1 MPQTHI
7 RFDWAIKKLLR
18 NKANHVVLAGFLSEL
33 LGKQIKIQ
41 SILESESNQQAED
54 DKLNRVDI
62 LAENDQGE
70 LILIEVQ
77 NNTEQDYFHR
87 MLYGTAKLITEFL
100 EKGEPYGK
108 VKKVYSVNVV
118 YFSLGQGDDYIYQ
131 GKLDFRGLHL
141 EDSLGLSIRQKKLFN
156 IEEVYEIFPEY
167 YVIKVNNFNDVA
179 KDTLD
184 EWIYFLKKSQI
195 KEEFTAQGLAE
206 AKENLL
212 VDSLSEEERA
222 NYLRFMEN
230 RRYEISIIE
239 SSRSEGRLDGL
250 EEGIE
255 KGIKEGRQQGIKE
268 GIEQGIKEGI
278 EQGIKEGMQQGKQ
291 LQNINI
297 ARTFKLKGIDIETI
311 AEATGLSRT
320 EIEEL

>member
-1 MPQTHI
+1 MSPTHI

-18 NKANHVVLAGFLSEL
+18 NKANYGVLAGFLSEL
-33 LGKQIKIQ
+33 FRKPITIQ
-41 SILESESNQQAED
+41 SILEGESNQQGED

-77 NNTEQDYFHR
+77 NSTEQDYFHR
-87 MLYGTAKLITEFL
+87 MLYGTSRLITDFL
-100 EKGEPYGK
+100 EKGEPYGN
-108 VKKVYSVNVV
+108 VKKVYSVNIV
-118 YFSLGQGDDYIYQ
+118 YFSLGQGDDYIYY
-131 GKLDFRGLHL
+131 GTLEFRGLHL
-141 EDSLGLSIRQKKLFN
+141 DDKLGLSINQRKLFN
-156 IEEVYEIFPEY
+156 IQDVYEIFPEY
-167 YVIKVNNFNDVA
+167 YVIKVNNFNEVV

-212 VDSLSEEERA
+212 VDSLSEAERA

-230 RRYEISIIE
+230 RRYEISLIE
-239 SSRSEGRLDGL
+239 SSRSEGRLEGL

-255 KGIKEGRQQGIKE
+255 KGIKQGM
-268 GIEQGIKEGI
+268 EQGI
-278 EQGIKEGMQQGKQ
+278 QEGMEQGKQ
-291 LQNINI
+291 QEKINI
-297 ARTFKLKGIDIETI
+297 ARILKQQGTDLDTI
-311 AEATGLSRT
+311 TAATGLTRE
-320 EIEEL
+320 EIEQL

>member
-41 SILESESNQQAED
+41 SILEGESNQQAED

-77 NNTEQDYFHR
+77 NSTEQDYFHR

-118 YFSLGQGDDYIYQ
+118 
-131 GKLDFRGLHL
+131 
-141 EDSLGLSIRQKKLFN
+141 
-156 IEEVYEIFPEY
+156 
-167 YVIKVNNFNDVA
+167 
-179 KDTLD
+179 
-184 EWIYFLKKSQI
+184 
-195 KEEFTAQGLAE
+195 
-206 AKENLL
+206 
-212 VDSLSEEERA
+212 
-222 NYLRFMEN
+222 
-230 RRYEISIIE
+230 
-239 SSRSEGRLDGL
+239 
-250 EEGIE
+250 
-255 KGIKEGRQQGIKE
+255 
-268 GIEQGIKEGI
+268 
-278 EQGIKEGMQQGKQ
+278 
-291 LQNINI
+291 
-297 ARTFKLKGIDIETI
+297 
-311 AEATGLSRT
+311 
-320 EIEEL
+320 

>member
-18 NKANHVVLAGFLSEL
+18 NKANYVVLAGFLSEL

-41 SILESESNQQAED
+41 SILESESNRQVEE

-62 LAENDQGE
+62 VAENDQGE

-77 NNTEQDYFHR
+77 NSAEQDYFHR
-87 MLYGTAKLITEFL
+87 MLYGTARLITDFL
-100 EKGEPYGK
+100 EKGQPYSK

-118 YFSLGQGDDYIYQ
+118 YFSLGQGDDYIYKGQ
-131 GKLDFRGLHL
+131 LNFRGLHL
-141 EDSLGLSIRQKKLFN
+141 EDRLGLSVNQKKLFK
-156 IEEVYEIFPEY
+156 IQQVYEIFPEY
-167 YVIKVNNFNDVA
+167 YVIKVNNFDDVA

-206 AKENLL
+206 AKANLL
-212 VDSLSEEERA
+212 VDSLNEEERA
-222 NYLRFMEN
+222 NYLRYMEN
-230 RRYEISIIE
+230 RRYEVSIIE
-239 SSRSEGRLDGL
+239 SSRSEGRLEGL

-255 KGIKEGRQQGIKE
+255 KGM
-268 GIEQGIKEGI
+268 
-278 EQGIKEGMQQGKQ
+278 KEGMEQGKQ
-291 LQNINI
+291 QEKINI
-297 ARTFKLKGIDIETI
+297 ARTLKQKGTGLDVI
-311 AEATGLSRT
+311 AEVTGLTRT
-320 EIEEL
+320 EIEKIELF

>member
-1 MPQTHI
+1 MSPTHI

-18 NKANHVVLAGFLSEL
+18 NKANYGVLAGFLSEL
-33 LGKQIKIQ
+33 LRKPIAIQ
-41 SILESESNQQAED
+41 SILEGESNQQAEE

-77 NNTEQDYFHR
+77 NSTEQDYFHR
-87 MLYGTAKLITEFL
+87 MLYGTSRLITDFL
-100 EKGEPYGK
+100 EKGEPYGN
-108 VKKVYSVNVV
+108 VKKVYSVNIV

-131 GKLDFRGLHL
+131 GTLEFRGLHL
-141 EDSLGLSIRQKKLFN
+141 DDRLGLSINQKKLFN
-156 IEEVYEIFPEY
+156 IQEVYEIFPEY
-167 YVIKVNNFNDVA
+167 YVIKVNNFNEVA

-195 KEEFTAQGLAE
+195 KDEFTAQGLAE

-212 VDSLSEEERA
+212 VDSLSEAERA

-230 RRYEISIIE
+230 RRYEISLIE
-239 SSRSEGRLDGL
+239 SSRSEGRLEGL
-250 EEGIE
+250 EEGME
-255 KGIKEGRQQGIKE
+255 
-268 GIEQGIKEGI
+268 
-278 EQGIKEGMQQGKQ
+278 QGKQ
-291 LQNINI
+291 QEKINI
-297 ARTFKLKGIDIETI
+297 ARLLKQQGTDLDTI
-311 AEATGLSRT
+311 TAATGLTRE

>member
-18 NKANHVVLAGFLSEL
+18 NKANYGVLAGFLSEL

-41 SILESESNQQAED
+41 SILESESNRQAEE

-87 MLYGTAKLITEFL
+87 MLYGTAKLITDFL
-100 EKGEPYGK
+100 EKGEPYSK
-108 VKKVYSVNVV
+108 VRKVYSVNVV
-118 YFSLGQGDDYIYQ
+118 YFSLGQGDDYIYK

-141 EDSLGLSIRQKKLFN
+141 GDSLGLSVNQKKLFK
-156 IEEVYEIFPEY
+156 IQQVYEIFPEY

-212 VDSLSEEERA
+212 VDSLNEEERA
-222 NYLRFMEN
+222 NYLRYMEN
-230 RRYEISIIE
+230 RRYEVSIIE
-239 SSRSEGRLDGL
+239 SSRSEGRL
-250 EEGIE
+250 EGIE
-255 KGIKEGRQQGIKE
+255 EGRQQAT
-268 GIEQGIKEGI
+268 
-278 EQGIKEGMQQGKQ
+278 
-291 LQNINI
+291 INI
-297 ARTFKLKGIDIETI
+297 ARVLKQQGTGLEAMPT
-311 AEATGLSRT
+311 AGFAYARATGLT
-320 EIEEL
+320 KEEIEKL

>member
-33 LGKQIKIQ
+33 LGKQVKIQ

-77 NNTEQDYFHR
+77 NSTEQDYFHR

-100 EKGEPYGK
+100 EKGDPYSK

-118 YFSLGQGDDYIYQ
+118 YFPLGQGDDYIYQ
-131 GKLDFRGLHL
+131 GKLDFNALHL
-141 EDSLGLSIRQKKLFN
+141 EDKLGLSVNQKKLFN
-156 IEEVYEIFPEY
+156 IKEVSEIFPEY

-179 KDTLD
+179 KNALD

-195 KEEFTAQGLAE
+195 KEEFKAQGLAE

-212 VDSLSEEERA
+212 VDSLTEEERA
-222 NYLRFMEN
+222 NYVRFMEN

-239 SSRSEGRLDGL
+239 GSRSEGRIEGREEGRLEGREEGRIEGREEGRL
-250 EEGIE
+250 EGREEGRIEGREEGILEE
-255 KGIKEGRQQGIKE
+255 KV
-268 GIEQGIKEGI
+268 
-278 EQGIKEGMQQGKQ
+278 
-291 LQNINI
+291 NI

-311 AEATGLSRT
+311 AEATGLTR
-320 EIEEL
+320 EQIEKL

>member
-77 NNTEQDYFHR
+77 NSTEQDYFHR

-141 EDSLGLSIRQKKLFN
+141 EDRLEPSIRQKKLFN
-156 IEEVYEIFPEY
+156 IEEVSEIFPEY

-179 KDTLD
+179 KNTLD
-184 EWIYFLKKSQI
+184 EWIYFLKRSQI

-206 AKENLL
+206 AKSNLL

-250 EEGIE
+250 EEG
-255 KGIKEGRQQGIKE
+255 RQQGIKE
-268 GIEQGIKEGI
+268 GIEQGMEKGIKEGI
-278 EQGIKEGMQQGKQ
+278 EQGKQ

-311 AEATGLSRT
+311 AEATGLSKT

>member
-1 MPQTHI
+1 MPQTYI

-87 MLYGTAKLITEFL
+87 MLYGTAKLITDFL

-141 EDSLGLSIRQKKLFN
+141 EDSLESSIRQKKLFN
-156 IEEVYEIFPEY
+156 IQEVSEIFPEY

-179 KDTLD
+179 KNTLD
-184 EWIYFLKKSQI
+184 EWIYFLKRSQI

-222 NYLRFMEN
+222 SYLRFMEN

-250 EEGIE
+250 EEGRSKGIKEGME
-255 KGIKEGRQQGIKE
+255 KGIKEGMEK
-268 GIEQGIKEGI
+268 
-278 EQGIKEGMQQGKQ
+278 GIKEGMEQGKQ
-291 LQNINI
+291 QEKVNI
-297 ARTFKLKGIDIETI
+297 ARTFKQKGIDIKTI
-311 AEATGLSRT
+311 AEATGLTRE

>member
-33 LGKQIKIQ
+33 LGKQVKIQ

-77 NNTEQDYFHR
+77 NSTEQDYFHR
-87 MLYGTAKLITEFL
+87 MLYGTAKLIKKFREQ
-100 EKGEPYGK
+100 GEPYSK
-108 VKKVYSVNVV
+108 VRKAYSVNVV

-131 GKLDFRGLHL
+131 GKLDFNGLHL
-141 EDSLGLSIRQKKLFN
+141 EDSLRPSINQKKLFN
-156 IEEVYEIFPEY
+156 IKEVSEIFPEY
-167 YVIKVNNFNDVA
+167 YVIKVNNFNDVV
-179 KDTLD
+179 KNTLD
-184 EWIYFLKKSQI
+184 EWVYFLKNSRI

-212 VDSLSEEERA
+212 VDSLRVEERA

-230 RRYEISIIE
+230 RRYETSIIE
-239 SSRSEGRLDGL
+239 GSRSEGRLEGR
-250 EEGIE
+250 EEGRL
-255 KGIKEGRQQGIKE
+255 EGREE
-268 GIEQGIKEGI
+268 GRLEGR
-278 EQGIKEGMQQGKQ
+278 EEGKQ
-291 LQNINI
+291 QEKVNI
-297 ARTFKLKGIDIETI
+297 ARTLKLQGIDIETI
-311 AEATGLSRT
+311 AEATGLPR
-320 EIEEL
+320 EQIEKL

>member
-77 NNTEQDYFHR
+77 NSTEQDYFHR

-141 EDSLGLSIRQKKLFN
+141 EDRLEPSIRQKKLFN
-156 IEEVYEIFPEY
+156 IEEVSEIFPEY

-179 KDTLD
+179 KNTLD
-184 EWIYFLKKSQI
+184 EWIYFLKRSQI

-206 AKENLL
+206 AKSNLL

-250 EEGIE
+250 EEG
-255 KGIKEGRQQGIKE
+255 RQQGIKE
-268 GIEQGIKEGI
+268 GIEQGMEKGIQEGI
-278 EQGIKEGMQQGKQ
+278 EQGKQQEKV
-291 LQNINI
+291 NI
-297 ARTFKLKGIDIETI
+297 ARTLKQQGTDFDTI
-311 AEATGLSRT
+311 AQATGLSRT

>member
-18 NKANHVVLAGFLSEL
+18 NKANYVVLAGFLSEL
-33 LGKQIKIQ
+33 LGKPINIQ
-41 SILESESNQQAED
+41 SILESESNQQTED
-54 DKLNRVDI
+54 EKLSRVDI

-87 MLYGTAKLITEFL
+87 MLYGTARLITDFL
-100 EKGEPYGK
+100 EKGEPYGN

-118 YFSLGQGDDYIYQ
+118 YFSLGQGNDYIYK
-131 GKLDFRGLHL
+131 GILDFRGLHL
-141 EDSLGLSIRQKKLFN
+141 EDRLGLSINQQNLFN
-156 IEEVYEIFPEY
+156 IQDVYEIFPEY

-179 KDTLD
+179 KTTLD

-195 KEEFTAQGLAE
+195 KDEFTAQGLAE

-212 VDSLSEEERA
+212 IDSLSEEERA

-230 RRYEISIIE
+230 RRYEISMLQG
-239 SSRSEGRLDGL
+239 SRSEGRLEGL
-250 EEGIE
+250 EEGL
-255 KGIKEGRQQGIKE
+255 KE
-268 GIEQGIKEGI
+268 GIEQGK
-278 EQGIKEGMQQGKQ
+278 QQEK
-291 LQNINI
+291 INI
-297 ARTFKLKGIDIETI
+297 ARTLKQRGVDLDTI
-311 AEATGLSRT
+311 AEGTGLT
-320 EIEEL
+320 IQEIEKL

>member
-1 MPQTHI
+1 
-7 RFDWAIKKLLR
+7 
-18 NKANHVVLAGFLSEL
+18 
-33 LGKQIKIQ
+33 
-41 SILESESNQQAED
+41 
-54 DKLNRVDI
+54 
-62 LAENDQGE
+62 
-70 LILIEVQ
+70 
-77 NNTEQDYFHR
+77 
-87 MLYGTAKLITEFL
+87 
-100 EKGEPYGK
+100 PYGK

-141 EDSLGLSIRQKKLFN
+141 EDRLGLSLKQQQLFN

-179 KDTLD
+179 KNTLD
-184 EWIYFLKKSQI
+184 EWIYFLKRSQI
-195 KEEFTAQGLAE
+195 KEEFTALGLAE

-250 EEGIE
+250 A
-255 KGIKEGRQQGIKE
+255 EGRQQGIKE

-278 EQGIKEGMQQGKQ
+278 EQGKQ

>member
-18 NKANHVVLAGFLSEL
+18 NKANHVVLEGFLSEL

-41 SILESESNQQAED
+41 SILESESNQQTED

-62 LAENDQGE
+62 VAENDQGE

-77 NNTEQDYFHR
+77 NSTEQDYFHR
-87 MLYGTAKLITEFL
+87 MLYGTAKLITDFL

-131 GKLDFRGLHL
+131 GRLEFRGLHL
-141 EDSLGLSIRQKKLFN
+141 EDTLKPSINQEKLFK
-156 IEEVYEIFPEY
+156 IQEVYEIYPEY

-179 KDTLD
+179 QNTLD

-195 KEEFTAQGLAE
+195 KEEFTAQGLTE

-212 VDSLSEEERA
+212 LDSLSEEERA
-222 NYLRFMEN
+222 NYLRYMEN

-239 SSRSEGRLDGL
+239 GSRSEGRLEGW
-250 EEGIE
+250 EEGMEKGIE
-255 KGIKEGRQQGIKE
+255 KGIKQGME
-268 GIEQGIKEGI
+268 
-278 EQGIKEGMQQGKQ
+278 QGKQ
-291 LQNINI
+291 QEKINI
-297 ARTFKLKGIDIETI
+297 AIILKQQGTDFDTI
-311 AEATGLSRT
+311 AVATGLTRE
-320 EIEEL
+320 EIEKL

>member
-1 MPQTHI
+1 MSQTHI

-41 SILESESNQQAED
+41 SILESESNQQAQD

-77 NNTEQDYFHR
+77 NSTEQDYFHR

-100 EKGEPYGK
+100 EKGEAYGK

-141 EDSLGLSIRQKKLFN
+141 EDRLGLSIKQQQLFN
-156 IEEVYEIFPEY
+156 IQEVYEIFPEY

-179 KDTLD
+179 KNTLD
-184 EWIYFLKKSQI
+184 EWIYFLKRSQI

-250 EEGIE
+250 EEG
-255 KGIKEGRQQGIKE
+255 RQQGIKE
-268 GIEQGIKEGI
+268 GIE
-278 EQGIKEGMQQGKQ
+278 QGKQ

-311 AEATGLSRT
+311 AEATGLSKT

>member
-18 NKANHVVLAGFLSEL
+18 NKANYVVLAGFLSEL

-41 SILESESNQQAED
+41 SILESESNRQAEE

-62 LAENDQGE
+62 VAENDQGE

-77 NNTEQDYFHR
+77 NSAEQDYFHR
-87 MLYGTAKLITEFL
+87 MLYGTARLITDFL
-100 EKGEPYGK
+100 EKGQPYSK

-118 YFSLGQGDDYIYQ
+118 YFSLGQGDDYIYK
-131 GKLDFRGLHL
+131 GNLDFRGLHL
-141 EDSLGLSIRQKKLFN
+141 DDSLGLSINQKKLFK
-156 IEEVYEIFPEY
+156 IQQVYEIFPEY
-167 YVIKVNNFNDVA
+167 YVIKVNNFSDVA

-212 VDSLSEEERA
+212 VDSLDEEERA
-222 NYLRFMEN
+222 NYLRYMEN
-230 RRYEISIIE
+230 RRYEVSIIE
-239 SSRSEGRLDGL
+239 SSRSEGRLEGL

-255 KGIKEGRQQGIKE
+255 KGIKEGME
-268 GIEQGIKEGI
+268 
-278 EQGIKEGMQQGKQ
+278 QGKQ
-291 LQNINI
+291 QEKINI
-297 ARTFKLKGIDIETI
+297 ARSLKQKGTELDAI
-311 AEATGLSRT
+311 AEVTGLKTT
-320 EIEEL
+320 EIEKL

>member
-18 NKANHVVLAGFLSEL
+18 NKANYGVLAGFLSEL
-33 LGKQIKIQ
+33 LGKSIKIQ
-41 SILESESNQQAED
+41 SILEGESNQQTED

-87 MLYGTAKLITEFL
+87 MLYGTSRLITDFL
-100 EKGEPYGK
+100 EKGEAYGK
-108 VKKVYSVNVV
+108 IKKVYSVNVV
-118 YFSLGQGDDYIYQ
+118 YFSLGQGEDYIYK
-131 GKLDFRGLHL
+131 GILDFQGLHL
-141 EDSLGLSIRQKKLFN
+141 EDRLGLSINQQKLFN
-156 IEEVYEIFPEY
+156 IQEVYEIFPEY
-167 YVIKVNNFNDVA
+167 YVIKVNNFNEVA
-179 KDTLD
+179 KTPLD

-212 VDSLSEEERA
+212 VDSLSAEERA

-230 RRYEISIIE
+230 RRYEISLIE
-239 SSRSEGRLDGL
+239 GSRSEGRL
-250 EEGIE
+250 EGIE
-255 KGIKEGRQQGIKE
+255 E
-268 GIEQGIKEGI
+268 
-278 EQGIKEGMQQGKQ
+278 GKQ
-291 LQNINI
+291 QEKINV
-297 ARTFKLKGIDIETI
+297 ARKLKQKGTDLDTI
-311 AEATGLSRT
+311 TEVTGLSRK
-320 EIEEL
+320 EIEKLDIP

>member
-1 MPQTHI
+1 MSPTHI

-18 NKANHVVLAGFLSEL
+18 NKANYGVLAGFLSEL
-33 LGKQIKIQ
+33 LRKPIAIQ
-41 SILESESNQQAED
+41 SILEGESNQQAEE

-77 NNTEQDYFHR
+77 NSTEQDYFHR
-87 MLYGTAKLITEFL
+87 MLYGTSRLITDFL

-108 VKKVYSVNVV
+108 VKKVYSVNIV

-131 GKLDFRGLHL
+131 GTLEFRGLHL
-141 EDSLGLSIRQKKLFN
+141 DDKLGLSINQKKLFN
-156 IEEVYEIFPEY
+156 IQEVYEIFPEY
-167 YVIKVNNFNDVA
+167 YVIKVNNFNEVA

-195 KEEFTAQGLAE
+195 KDEFTAQGLAE

-212 VDSLSEEERA
+212 VDSLSEAERA

-230 RRYEISIIE
+230 RRYEISLIE
-239 SSRSEGRLDGL
+239 SSRSEGRLEGL
-250 EEGIE
+250 EEGL
-255 KGIKEGRQQGIKE
+255 
-268 GIEQGIKEGI
+268 
-278 EQGIKEGMQQGKQ
+278 KEGMEQGKQ
-291 LQNINI
+291 QEKVNI
-297 ARTFKLKGIDIETI
+297 ARLLKQQGTDLDTI
-311 AEATGLSRT
+311 TAATGLTRE

>member
-18 NKANHVVLAGFLSEL
+18 NKANYGVLAGFLSEL
-33 LGKQIKIQ
+33 LRKPIAIQ
-41 SILESESNQQAED
+41 SILEGESNQQAEE

-77 NNTEQDYFHR
+77 NSTEQDYFHR
-87 MLYGTAKLITEFL
+87 MLYGTSRLITDFL
-100 EKGEPYGK
+100 EKGEPYGN
-108 VKKVYSVNVV
+108 VKKVYSVNIV

-131 GKLDFRGLHL
+131 GTLEFRGLHL
-141 EDSLGLSIRQKKLFN
+141 EDKLGLSINQKKLFN
-156 IEEVYEIFPEY
+156 IQEVYEIFPEY
-167 YVIKVNNFNDVA
+167 YVIKVNNFNEVA

-195 KEEFTAQGLAE
+195 KDEFTAQGLAE

-212 VDSLSEEERA
+212 VDSLSEAERA

-230 RRYEISIIE
+230 RRYEISLIE
-239 SSRSEGRLDGL
+239 SSRSEGRLEGL
-250 EEGIE
+250 EEGME
-255 KGIKEGRQQGIKE
+255 
-268 GIEQGIKEGI
+268 
-278 EQGIKEGMQQGKQ
+278 QGKQ
-291 LQNINI
+291 QEKINI
-297 ARTFKLKGIDIETI
+297 ARLLKQQGTDLDTI
-311 AEATGLSRT
+311 TAATGLTRE

>member
-18 NKANHVVLAGFLSEL
+18 NKANYVVLAGFLSEL
-33 LGKQIKIQ
+33 LGKPIKIQ

-108 VKKVYSVNVV
+108 VKKVYSVNIV

-131 GKLDFRGLHL
+131 GKLDFHGLHL
-141 EDSLGLSIRQKKLFN
+141 KDSLKPSINQKKLFN
-156 IEEVYEIFPEY
+156 IKKVSEIFPEY

-179 KDTLD
+179 KNTLD

-222 NYLRFMEN
+222 NYLRYMEN

-239 SSRSEGRLDGL
+239 GSRSEGRLEGR
-250 EEGIE
+250 EE
-255 KGIKEGRQQGIKE
+255 GIKEGREEGIKE
-268 GIEQGIKEGI
+268 GREE
-278 EQGIKEGMQQGKQ
+278 GIKEGMEKGIEQGKQ
-291 LQNINI
+291 QEKVNI

-311 AEATGLSRT
+311 AQATGLAR
-320 EIEEL
+320 EQIEKL

>member
-18 NKANHVVLAGFLSEL
+18 NKANYGVLAGFLSEL
-33 LGKQIKIQ
+33 LRKPIAIQ
-41 SILESESNQQAED
+41 SILEGESNQQDEA

-77 NNTEQDYFHR
+77 NSTEQDYFHR
-87 MLYGTAKLITEFL
+87 MLYGTSRLITDFL
-100 EKGEPYGK
+100 EKGEPYGN
-108 VKKVYSVNVV
+108 VKKVYSVNIV

-131 GKLDFRGLHL
+131 GTLEFRGLHL
-141 EDSLGLSIRQKKLFN
+141 EDKLGLSINQRKLFN
-156 IEEVYEIFPEY
+156 IQEVYEIFPEY
-167 YVIKVNNFNDVA
+167 YVIKVNNFNEVA

-195 KEEFTAQGLAE
+195 KDEFTAQGLAE

-212 VDSLSEEERA
+212 VDSLSEAERA

-230 RRYEISIIE
+230 RRYEISLIE
-239 SSRSEGRLDGL
+239 SSRSEGRLEGL
-250 EEGIE
+250 EEGL
-255 KGIKEGRQQGIKE
+255 
-268 GIEQGIKEGI
+268 
-278 EQGIKEGMQQGKQ
+278 KEGMEQGKQ
-291 LQNINI
+291 QEKINI
-297 ARTFKLKGIDIETI
+297 ARILKQQGTDLDTI
-311 AEATGLSRT
+311 TAATGLTRE

>member
-1 MPQTHI
+1 MSQTHI

-18 NKANHVVLAGFLSEL
+18 NKANYGVLAGFLSEL
-33 LGKQIKIQ
+33 LGKPIKIQ
-41 SILESESNQQAED
+41 SILESESNQQTED
-54 DKLNRVDI
+54 DKLSRVDI

-87 MLYGTAKLITEFL
+87 MLYGTARLITDFL
-100 EKGEPYGK
+100 EKGEPYGN

-118 YFSLGQGDDYIYQ
+118 YFSLGQGNDYIYK
-131 GKLDFRGLHL
+131 GILYFRGLHL
-141 EDSLGLSIRQKKLFN
+141 EDRLGLSINQQNLFN
-156 IEEVYEIFPEY
+156 IQDVYEIFPEY

-179 KDTLD
+179 KTTLD

-230 RRYEISIIE
+230 RRYEISMLQG
-239 SSRSEGRLDGL
+239 SRSEGRLEGRLEGL
-250 EEGIE
+250 EEGLM
-255 KGIKEGRQQGIKE
+255 E
-268 GIEQGIKEGI
+268 GIEQGK
-278 EQGIKEGMQQGKQ
+278 QQEK
-291 LQNINI
+291 INI
-297 ARTFKLKGIDIETI
+297 ARTLKQRGVALDTI
-311 AEATGLSRT
+311 AEGTGLT
-320 EIEEL
+320 IEEIEKL

>member
-1 MPQTHI
+1 HI

-41 SILESESNQQAED
+41 SILESESNPQAED

-87 MLYGTAKLITEFL
+87 MLYGTAKLITDFL

-141 EDSLGLSIRQKKLFN
+141 EDSLVPSIRQKKLFN
-156 IEEVYEIFPEY
+156 IQAVSEIFPEY

-179 KDTLD
+179 KNTLD
-184 EWIYFLKKSQI
+184 EWIYFLKRSQI

-206 AKENLL
+206 AKANLL

-230 RRYEISIIE
+230 RRYEISMIE

-250 EEGIE
+250 EEGI
-255 KGIKEGRQQGIKE
+255 KRGIKQ
-268 GIEQGIKEGI
+268 
-278 EQGIKEGMQQGKQ
+278 GMQQGKQ
-291 LQNINI
+291 EEKVNI
-297 ARTFKLKGIDIETI
+297 ARILKQKGTDLDAI
-311 AEATGLSRT
+311 AEATGLSRK